1 MTNFYSYLNKTGAYR
16 EILYVPGGT
25 KVVVRILAQ
34 PKGGGN
40 GVGGGWGM
48 CGCWGHGQP
57 ENYEIYIR
65 VSDITVN

>member
-25 KVVVRILAQ
+25 KVVVRMLAQ

-40 GVGGGWGM
+40 GVGGGVEGWAGAGDM
-48 CGCWGHGQP
+48 
-57 ENYEIYIR
+57 
-65 VSDITVN
+65 VSQKIMKFILESRTLQ